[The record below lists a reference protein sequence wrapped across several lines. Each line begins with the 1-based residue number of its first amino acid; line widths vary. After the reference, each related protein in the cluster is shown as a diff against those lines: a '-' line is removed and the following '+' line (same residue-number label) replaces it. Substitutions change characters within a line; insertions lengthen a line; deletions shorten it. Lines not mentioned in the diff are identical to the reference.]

1 MYDFKLEREVL
12 IKKPDALE
20 YEPLQELI
28 KTNWNKFFYIYLHI
42 IDISMIFVSIK
53 MKIMNLVLPSET
65 VFHDIESAIKA
76 YRKYAQ
82 QQISS
87 HIDDITIDQ
96 SLALI
101 YIDKH
106 PELNQIAL
114 AELLF
119 KDTASL
125 TRMIKTMVKNGF
137 IEREINSK
145 DLRRYKLI
153 LTRKGKDVVK
163 TLPKIIASN
172 RKVALE
178 GISKEDEQHLKRIL
192 NKIKDNCN

>member
-1 MYDFKLEREVL
+1 
-12 IKKPDALE
+12 
-20 YEPLQELI
+20 
-28 KTNWNKFFYIYLHI
+28 
-42 IDISMIFVSIK
+42 
-53 MKIMNLVLPSET
+53 MNLVLPSET
-65 VFHDIESAIKA
+65 VFHGVESAIKA

-87 HIDDITIDQ
+87 HIDGITIDQ

-106 PELNQIAL
+106 PELNQISL

-137 IEREINSK
+137 IERTINVD
-145 DLRRYKLI
+145 DLRRYKLV
-153 LTRKGKDVVK
+153 LTKKGKDVVK
-163 TLPKIIASN
+163 ALPKLIASN
-172 RKVALE
+172 RNIALE
-178 GISKEDEQHLKRIL
+178 GISNEDEQNLKRIL
-192 NKIKDNCN
+192 NKIKDNCNNQIL

>member
-1 MYDFKLEREVL
+1 MD
-12 IKKPDALE
+12 
-20 YEPLQELI
+20 
-28 KTNWNKFFYIYLHI
+28 
-42 IDISMIFVSIK
+42 
-53 MKIMNLVLPSET
+53 LVLPSET
-65 VFHDIESAIKA
+65 LFHTIESAIKV

-82 QQISS
+82 HQVSS
-87 HIDDITIDQ
+87 TIDDLTIDQ

-125 TRMIKTMVKNGF
+125 TRMINTMVKNGF
-137 IEREINSK
+137 IERTINSE

-153 LTRKGKDVVK
+153 LTKKGKEVVK
-163 TLPKIIASN
+163 TLPKIITEN
-172 RKVALE
+172 RSIALE
-178 GISKEDEQHLKRIL
+178 GISNEDEQNLKRIL
-192 NKIKDNCN
+192 NKIKDNCNNQLL

>member
-1 MYDFKLEREVL
+1 
-12 IKKPDALE
+12 
-20 YEPLQELI
+20 
-28 KTNWNKFFYIYLHI
+28 
-42 IDISMIFVSIK
+42 
-53 MKIMNLVLPSET
+53 MNLKLPSET
-65 VFHDIESAIKA
+65 LFHAIESSIKA

-87 HIDDITIDQ
+87 NIDNITIDQ

-125 TRMIKTMVKNGF
+125 TRMIKTMVKNEF
-137 IEREINSK
+137 IERSINPK

-153 LTRKGKDVVK
+153 LTKKGQRVVQALPDV
-163 TLPKIIASN
+163 IALN
-172 RKVALE
+172 RRTALN
-178 GISKEDEQHLKRIL
+178 GISREDEQHLKQIL
-192 NKIKDNCN
+192 NKIKNNCNNHLI